1 MSEVVREEKP
11 FPDDLEGR
19 LSAVANAVNMEFKT
33 ITLLHLDDIPASG
46 NEIRRRIRETRGR
59 GYLPDVRLFGAYGN
73 TLHDI
78 ALVAKQTVIRDEG
91 DIQEIGYE
99 LTEAGRVYGIPIAS
113 LALKYAIDNGISF
126 YSILGQTLSRR
137 ESRAPYNRIRILEEL
152 KEGVK
157 REVDLSNALNL
168 RNSSTQEHLLK
179 LSKINFIR
187 FDSIGANP
195 KGKCTFSLVDGED
208 IDNAEH
214 YPKYPLPTDRVITS
228 IKIMG
233 KEFNSHMLARDMG
246 YKHLSHVSSI
256 LCFLEKQGYVKRD
269 SIWKSRKIESE
280 AELLDNGKRYLD
292 EFVIP
297 TREHLT
303 YRNSKGVNFGESFGE
318 YVGRGVELYRKIS
331 PGVNRKDPVERIKE
345 IRNYLL
351 GHGGVTAKELA
362 KVFKLSVMSIT
373 NYLSKLDDV
382 RSEKEGHEVKYFL
395 EREG

>member
-1 MSEVVREEKP
+1 MSEVIREEKP

-91 DIQEIGYE
+91 YIQEIGYE

-113 LALKYAIDNGISF
+113 LALKFAVDNGISF
-126 YSILGQTLSRR
+126 YSILGPTLSRGK
-137 ESRAPYNRIRILEEL
+137 SRAPYNRIRILEEL
-152 KEGVK
+152 KEGAK
-157 REVDLSNALNL
+157 REVDLSSALNI
-168 RNSSTQEHLLK
+168 RNNSTQEHLLR
-179 LSKINFIR
+179 LSKINFVR

-195 KGKCTFSLVDGED
+195 KGKCTFSLVDGVD

-214 YPKYPLPTDRVITS
+214 YPGYPLPTDRAITS
-228 IKIMG
+228 IKKMG
-233 KEFNSHMLARDMG
+233 KEFDCNMIARDMG
-246 YKHLSHVSSI
+246 YKHLSVVSSI
-256 LCFLEKQGYVKRD
+256 LCFLERQGYVKRD
-269 SIWKSRKIESE
+269 SIWKIGEIGSE

-303 YRNSKGVNFGESFGE
+303 FKNLGRANFGESFGE
-318 YVGRGVELYRKIS
+318 YVGRGVEIYRKIS
-331 PGVNRKDPVERIKE
+331 PWINKKDSIERIE
-345 IRNYLL
+345 QLRSYLL
-351 GHGGVTAKELA
+351 EHRKGATAREIA
-362 KVFKLSVMSIT
+362 KGLKLSNLSIIH
-373 NYLSKLDDV
+373 YLRRIDGV
-382 RSEKEGHEVKYFL
+382 RREKEGSKVKYFL
-395 EREG
+395 K